1 MKILFLSRWFPY
13 PANNGSKLRVLN
25 LLKGLS
31 RCHEVTLLSFISP
44 SEALPDQ
51 SVLQEFSAECYTVPW
66 REFDPKSKRARL
78 GFLSIKP
85 RFILDTYSS
94 QMENEIS
101 RLLSNDNYDLVIASE
116 LTMASYHEAF
126 GNTKAVFEEME
137 VGGFFEKAH
146 SKENPLRR
154 VRNWLTWLKLKGYL
168 SDLLKSFAVCTV
180 VSEKEKNIYLETF
193 PQHRTKVMVV
203 PNCIELSEY
212 HVDNPERRQNHLI
225 FSGSFRYI
233 ANYQAVVWFLEKV
246 YPLILKS
253 VSDTQLLIT
262 GDHADLPLPM
272 TTNVHLTGHVEDIK
286 SLIASCDVSI
296 VPIWSGGGTRLKI
309 LEAMAL
315 GTPIVSTSKGAE
327 GLLAVDGNSILIADE
342 PERFASAVIRLL
354 QDRQFSQQLASNAFQ
369 LVKERYD
376 WAQIMPGFLQ
386 MIEKVT
392 VGSS

>member
-51 SVLQEFSAECYTVPW
+51 SVLQEFCTELYTVPW
-66 REFDPKSKRARL
+66 REFDPNSQQARI
-78 GFLSIKP
+78 GFLSLQP

-94 QMENEIS
+94 HMENEIA
-101 RLLSNDNYDLVIASE
+101 RLLSKDKYDLVVASE
-116 LTMASYHEAF
+116 LTMASYHKAF
-126 GNTKAVFEEME
+126 GNIKAVFEEME
-137 VGGFFEKAH
+137 IGGFFEKAY
-146 SKENPLRR
+146 SKENLLRR

-168 SDLLKSFAVCTV
+168 SDLLKSFALCTV
-180 VSEKEKNIYLETF
+180 VSDKEKNIFLEAF
-193 PQHRTKVMVV
+193 PVHQSKVMVI
-203 PNCIELSEY
+203 PNCVELSEY
-212 HVDNPERRQNHLI
+212 QTHNLERKQNHLI

-246 YPLILKS
+246 YPLILKN

-262 GDHADLPLPM
+262 GDHAGLPLPN

-315 GTPIVSTSKGAE
+315 ETPVVSTSKGAE

-342 PERFASAVIRLL
+342 AERFASQVIRLL
-354 QDRQFSQQLASNAFQ
+354 QDRQFSQQLASNALQ

-376 WAQIMPGFLQ
+376 WAQVMPGFLQ
-386 MIEKVT
+386 MLEKVT